1 MAANIYMNGRRD
13 HLGLEGA
20 IYFMFDQDYMYF
32 IVTEFY
38 SNLFY
43 FSALYRA
50 AQYLKKKDIPP
61 ELIVE
66 VLLLSSWVN
75 LSSTL
80 AQITDL

>member
-38 SNLFY
+38 SNSFY

-50 AQYLKKKDIPP
+50 TQY
-61 ELIVE
+61 
-66 VLLLSSWVN
+66 
-75 LSSTL
+75 
-80 AQITDL
+80 